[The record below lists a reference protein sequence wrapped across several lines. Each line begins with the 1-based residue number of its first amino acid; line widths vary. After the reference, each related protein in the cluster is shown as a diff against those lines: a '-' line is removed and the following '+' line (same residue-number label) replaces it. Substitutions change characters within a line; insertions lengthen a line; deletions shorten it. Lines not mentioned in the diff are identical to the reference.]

1 MARALLVSLGLV
13 FLAVLIVGAGTPRA
27 VADDGQEQFEIV
39 LPEPMPI
46 EDFLRMVQRRL
57 DVPLVWDPKSRG
69 LQHKEMTP
77 DLTFRGTRQEVLASI
92 RGLLTAYELV
102 LVPVGEEPNRKFF
115 VADARQTQSLLRL
128 KPEYIELNADNV
140 DHYAV
145 QDGLFVTTTIE
156 VENMESLRDARNA
169 LNRLV
174 TNQLG
179 SVTEVPDAQ
188 AFVVTDF
195 APSVAS
201 IYRLLKQM
209 DVPVAA
215 RGPDTTNR
223 EVVFEAVAIKHAEA
237 AEVARLLR
245 KHFDLDAPRMT
256 RPQMP
261 PNQGPQTVPPEPPLR
276 IDADMRMNQVLVT
289 GMMKDVARVAAVVA
303 ALDKPRPTAPLT
315 IEVIELQNIDARQ
328 AAATLTTLISRSP
341 SAWLSEEGVLDLPV
355 VEAHAER
362 NAILLQAG
370 QAAAETL
377 RRVIREMDTAK
388 PEEPSDAD

>member
-1 MARALLVSLGLV
+1 
-13 FLAVLIVGAGTPRA
+13 
-27 VADDGQEQFEIV
+27 
-39 LPEPMPI
+39 MPI
-46 EDFLRMVQRRL
+46 EDFLRLVQRRL

-77 DLTFRGTRQEVLASI
+77 DLTFKGTKQEILASI
-92 RGLLTAYELV
+92 RGLLTAFELV
-102 LVPVGEEPNRKFF
+102 LVPIGEAPNRKFF

-128 KPEYIELNADNV
+128 KPEYIELNAENV
-140 DHYAV
+140 GHYAG

-156 VENMESLRDARNA
+156 VENMENLRDARNA

-174 TNQLG
+174 TGQIG

-237 AEVARLLR
+237 EEVARLLR
-245 KHFDLDAPRMT
+245 KHFDLDAPRKA
-256 RPQMP
+256 RPPMA

-276 IDADMRMNQVLVT
+276 IDADMRLNQVLVT
-289 GMMKDVARVAAVVA
+289 GMRKDVARVGAVVA

-315 IEVIELQNIDARQ
+315 IEVLELQNIDARQ
-328 AAATLTTLISRSP
+328 AAATLKTLISRSP

-377 RRVIREMDTAK
+377 RRVIREMDAAK